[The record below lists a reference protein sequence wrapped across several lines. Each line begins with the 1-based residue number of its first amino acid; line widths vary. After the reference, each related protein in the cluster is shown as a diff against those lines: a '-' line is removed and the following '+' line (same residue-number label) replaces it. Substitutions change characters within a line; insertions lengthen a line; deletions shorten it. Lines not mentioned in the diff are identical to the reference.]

1 MSLMDYTDQWLSVVQ
16 PQISQ
21 GSSWLADLRQ
31 GAVEQFA
38 TQGLPHARL
47 ENWKYTDVKA
57 LAKREFV
64 LPKQT
69 ASQADQLVADTSL
82 ALDSIRLVF
91 VNGLFSAAHSQLEAL
106 PKGASVLPLADNAN
120 AAKAVLGQVAAA
132 NFSGFTAL
140 NLAAWQDGV
149 VIDLAANT
157 LVEAPIYLQFV
168 STELTEACLIQPRI
182 LIKAGVH
189 AQATVVE
196 HFAGAEAATN
206 FTNVVTE
213 VDLADGAQVTHYKL
227 QQESVHQYHVASLH
241 VQQQRDSRF
250 TSHNVCLGGKLARQ
264 DIQVE
269 LNAEGAEVNLN
280 GLYLGNGRQH
290 LDNHTLVNHNA
301 PHTNSNEDYK
311 GILNDRSRGVFNG
324 RVVVHKHAQK
334 IEAHQSNGNLLL
346 SDKAEIDTKPELEIY
361 ADDVKCSHG
370 STTGQL
376 DENALFALRSR
387 GLDEAM
393 ARGLLTLAFAN
404 EVIDRIEIP
413 AVHDRIELAVAGRL
427 PEKFNLKGLV

>member
-1 MSLMDYTDQWLSVVQ
+1 MSLSEYTDQWLSAVM
-16 PQISQ
+16 PQVSE
-21 GSSWLADLRQ
+21 GPGWLTDLRQ

-38 TQGLPHARL
+38 TLGLPHARL

-57 LAKREFV
+57 LAKRDFS
-64 LPKQT
+64 LPKKVD
-69 ASQADQLVADTSL
+69 AAELVAEKSL
-82 ALDSIRLVF
+82 GVQGLRLVF
-91 VNGLFSAAHSQLEAL
+91 VDGLFSPELSDLGDL
-106 PKGASVLPLADNAN
+106 PKGVNVLPLADNAN
-120 AAKAVLGQVAAA
+120 AAKTVLGQVAAA

-140 NLAAWQDGV
+140 NLASWQDGV
-149 VIDLAANT
+149 LIDLANNAV
-157 LVEAPIYLQFV
+157 LEQPVYLQFV
-168 STELTEACLIQPRI
+168 STAQENAVLIQPRI

-189 AQATVVE
+189 AQATVIE
-196 HFAGAEAATN
+196 HYSGAEEAAS
-206 FTNVVTE
+206 FSNVVTE
-213 VDLADGAQVTHYKL
+213 VDLADGARITHYKL
-227 QQESVHQYHVASLH
+227 QQESTKQYHVASLH
-241 VQQQRDSRF
+241 VQQQRESRF
-250 TSHNVCLGGKLARQ
+250 TSHNICLGGKLARQ

-269 LNAEGAEVNLN
+269 LNAEGAEVYLD

-324 RVVVHKHAQK
+324 RAVVHRNAQK
-334 IEAHQSNGNLLL
+334 IEAHQSNANLLL

-376 DENALFALRSR
+376 DESALFALRSR
-387 GLDEAM
+387 GIDEAM

-413 AVHDRIELAVAGRL
+413 EVHDQIEEAVAGRL

>member
-1 MSLMDYTDQWLSVVQ
+1 MPQVSEGPGWLT
-16 PQISQ
+16 
-21 GSSWLADLRQ
+21 DLRQ

-57 LAKREFV
+57 LAKRDFS
-64 LPKQT
+64 LPKKVD
-69 ASQADQLVADTSL
+69 AAELVAEKSL
-82 ALDSIRLVF
+82 GVQGLRLVF
-91 VNGLFSAAHSQLEAL
+91 VDGLFSPELSDLGEL
-106 PKGASVLPLADNAN
+106 PKGVNVLPLADNAN
-120 AAKAVLGQVAAA
+120 AAKTVLGQVAAA

-140 NLAAWQDGV
+140 NLASWQDGV
-149 VIDLAANT
+149 LIDLANNAV
-157 LVEAPIYLQFV
+157 LEQPVYLQFV
-168 STELTEACLIQPRI
+168 STAQENAVLIQPRI

-189 AQATVVE
+189 AQATVIE
-196 HFAGAEAATN
+196 HYSGAEEAAS
-206 FTNVVTE
+206 FSNVVTE
-213 VDLADGAQVTHYKL
+213 VDLADGARITHYKL
-227 QQESVHQYHVASLH
+227 QQESAKQYHVASLH

-250 TSHNVCLGGKLARQ
+250 TSHNICLGGKLARQ

-269 LNAEGAEVNLN
+269 LNAEGAEVYLD

-324 RVVVHKHAQK
+324 RAVVHRNAQK
-334 IEAHQSNGNLLL
+334 IEAHQSNANLLL

-376 DENALFALRSR
+376 DESALFALRSR
-387 GLDEAM
+387 GIDEAM
-393 ARGLLTLAFAN
+393 ARGLLTLAFAK

-413 AVHDRIELAVAGRL
+413 EVHDQIEEAVAGRL

>member
-1 MSLMDYTDQWLSVVQ
+1 MSLSQYTDQWLSAVM
-16 PQISQ
+16 PQVSE
-21 GSSWLADLRQ
+21 GPGWLTDLRQ

-38 TQGLPHARL
+38 TSGLPHARL

-57 LAKREFV
+57 LAKRDFS
-64 LPKQT
+64 LPKKID
-69 ASQADQLVADTSL
+69 AAELVAEKSL
-82 ALDSIRLVF
+82 GVQGLRLVF
-91 VNGLFSAAHSQLEAL
+91 VDGLFSPEQSDLGEL
-106 PKGASVLPLADNAN
+106 PKGVNVLPLADNAN
-120 AAKAVLGQVAAA
+120 AAKTVLGQVAAA

-140 NLAAWQDGV
+140 NLASWQDGV
-149 VIDLAANT
+149 LIDLANNAV
-157 LVEAPIYLQFV
+157 LEQPVYLQFV
-168 STELTEACLIQPRI
+168 STAQDNAVLIQPRI

-189 AQATVVE
+189 AQATVIE
-196 HFAGAEAATN
+196 HYSGAEEAAS
-206 FTNVVTE
+206 FSNVVTE
-213 VDLADGAQVTHYKL
+213 VDLADGAQITHYKL
-227 QQESVHQYHVASLH
+227 QQESAKQYHIASLH

-250 TSHNVCLGGKLARQ
+250 TSHNICLGGKLARQ

-269 LNAEGAEVNLN
+269 LNAEGAEVYLD
-280 GLYLGNGRQH
+280 GLYLGNNRQH

-324 RVVVHKHAQK
+324 RAVVHKNAQK
-334 IEAHQSNGNLLL
+334 IEAHQSNANLLL

-376 DENALFALRSR
+376 DESALFALRSR
-387 GLDEAM
+387 GIDEAM

-413 AVHDRIELAVAGRL
+413 EVHDQIEEAVAGRL

>member
-1 MSLMDYTDQWLSVVQ
+1 MSLSEYTDQWLSAVM
-16 PQISQ
+16 PQVSE
-21 GSSWLADLRQ
+21 GPGWLTDLRQ

-38 TQGLPHARL
+38 TSGLPHARL

-57 LAKREFV
+57 LAKRDFS
-64 LPKQT
+64 LPKKQD
-69 ASQADQLVADTSL
+69 AAELVAEKSL
-82 ALDSIRLVF
+82 GVRGLRLVF
-91 VNGLFSAAHSQLEAL
+91 VDGLFSPEQSDLGEL
-106 PKGASVLPLADNAN
+106 PKGVNVLPLADNAN
-120 AAKAVLGQVAAA
+120 AAKTVLGQVAAA

-140 NLAAWQDGV
+140 NLASWQDGV
-149 VIDLAANT
+149 LIDLANNAV
-157 LVEAPIYLQFV
+157 LEQPVYLQFV
-168 STELTEACLIQPRI
+168 STAQDNAVLIQPRI

-189 AQATVVE
+189 AQATVIE
-196 HFAGAEAATN
+196 HYSGAEEAAS
-206 FTNVVTE
+206 FSNVVTE
-213 VDLADGAQVTHYKL
+213 VDLADGAQITHYKL
-227 QQESVHQYHVASLH
+227 QQESAKQYHVASLH

-250 TSHNVCLGGKLARQ
+250 TSHNICLGGKLARQ

-269 LNAEGAEVNLN
+269 LNAEGAEVYLD
-280 GLYLGNGRQH
+280 GLYLGNNRQH

-324 RVVVHKHAQK
+324 RAVVHKNAQK
-334 IEAHQSNGNLLL
+334 IEAHQSNANLLL
-346 SDKAEIDTKPELEIY
+346 SDKAEINTKPELEIY

-376 DENALFALRSR
+376 DESALFALRSR
-387 GLDEAM
+387 GIDEAM

-413 AVHDRIELAVAGRL
+413 EVHDQIEEAVAGRL

>member
-1 MSLMDYTDQWLSVVQ
+1 MPQVSEGPGWLT
-16 PQISQ
+16 
-21 GSSWLADLRQ
+21 DLRQ

-38 TQGLPHARL
+38 TSGLPHARL

-57 LAKREFV
+57 LAKRDFR
-64 LPKQT
+64 LPKKVD
-69 ASQADQLVADTSL
+69 AAELVAEKSL
-82 ALDSIRLVF
+82 GVQGLRLVF
-91 VNGLFSAAHSQLEAL
+91 VDGLFSPEQSDLGEL
-106 PKGASVLPLADNAN
+106 PKGVNVLPLADNAN
-120 AAKAVLGQVAAA
+120 AAKTVLGQVAAA

-140 NLAAWQDGV
+140 NLASWQDGV
-149 VIDLAANT
+149 LIDLANNAV
-157 LVEAPIYLQFV
+157 LEQPVYLQFV
-168 STELTEACLIQPRI
+168 STAQDNAVLIQPRI

-189 AQATVVE
+189 AQATVIE
-196 HFAGAEAATN
+196 HYSGAEEAAS
-206 FTNVVTE
+206 FSNVVTE
-213 VDLADGAQVTHYKL
+213 VDLADGARITHYKL
-227 QQESVHQYHVASLH
+227 QQESTKQYHVASLH

-250 TSHNVCLGGKLARQ
+250 TSHNICLGGKLARQ

-269 LNAEGAEVNLN
+269 LNAEGAEVYLD

-324 RVVVHKHAQK
+324 SAVVHRNAQK
-334 IEAHQSNGNLLL
+334 IEAHQSNANLLL

-376 DENALFALRSR
+376 DESALFALRSR
-387 GLDEAM
+387 GIDEAM

-413 AVHDRIELAVAGRL
+413 EVHDQIEEAVAGRL

>member
-1 MSLMDYTDQWLSVVQ
+1 MSLSQYTDQWMSAVM
-16 PQISQ
+16 PQVSE
-21 GSSWLADLRQ
+21 GPGWLTDLRQ

-38 TQGLPHARL
+38 TLGLPHARL
-47 ENWKYTDVKA
+47 ESWKYTDVKA
-57 LAKREFV
+57 LAKRDFS
-64 LPKQT
+64 LPKKVDAT
-69 ASQADQLVADTSL
+69 ELVAEKSL
-82 ALDSIRLVF
+82 GVKGLRLVF
-91 VNGLFSAAHSQLEAL
+91 IDGLFSPEQSDLGEL
-106 PKGASVLPLADNAN
+106 PKGVNVLPLADNAN
-120 AAKAVLGQVAAA
+120 AAKTVLGQVAAA

-140 NLAAWQDGV
+140 NLASWQDGV
-149 VIDLAANT
+149 LIDLANNAV
-157 LVEAPIYLQFV
+157 LEQPVYLQFV
-168 STELTEACLIQPRI
+168 STAQDNAVLIQPRI

-189 AQATVVE
+189 AQATVIE
-196 HFAGAEAATN
+196 HYSGAEEAAS
-206 FTNVVTE
+206 FSNVVTE
-213 VDLADGAQVTHYKL
+213 VDLADGAQITHYKL
-227 QQESVHQYHVASLH
+227 QQESAKQYHVASLH
-241 VQQQRDSRF
+241 VQQQRDSLF
-250 TSHNVCLGGKLARQ
+250 TSHNICLGGKLARQ

-269 LNAEGAEVNLN
+269 LNAEGAEVYLD
-280 GLYLGNGRQH
+280 GLYLGNNRQH

-324 RVVVHKHAQK
+324 RAVVHKNAQK
-334 IEAHQSNGNLLL
+334 IEAHQSNANLLL

-376 DENALFALRSR
+376 DESALFALRSR
-387 GLDEAM
+387 GIDEAM

-413 AVHDRIELAVAGRL
+413 EVHDQIEEAVAGRL

>member
-1 MSLMDYTDQWLSVVQ
+1 MDYTDQWLSVVQ

-64 LPKQT
+64 LPKNAAT
-69 ASQADQLVADTSL
+69 QADALVAETSL
-82 ALDSIRLVF
+82 ALDGIRLVF
-91 VNGLFSAAHSQLEAL
+91 VNGLFSAAHSQLDAL
-106 PKGASVLPLADNAN
+106 PKGANVLPLADNAN
-120 AAKAVLGQVAAA
+120 VAKTLLGQVAAA

-157 LVEAPIYLQFV
+157 VVEMPIYLQFV
-168 STELTEACLIQPRI
+168 STEHTDACLIQPRI
-182 LIKAGVH
+182 LIKAGVY

-196 HFAGAEAATN
+196 HFAGAEEAAN

-213 VDLADGAQVTHYKL
+213 VDLADGAQITHYKL
-227 QQESVHQYHVASLH
+227 QQESVHQYHIASLH

-250 TSHNVCLGGKLARQ
+250 TSHNICLGGKLARQ

-324 RVVVHKHAQK
+324 RVVVHKNAQK

>member
-1 MSLMDYTDQWLSVVQ
+1 MSLSEYTDQWLSAVM
-16 PQISQ
+16 PQVSE
-21 GSSWLADLRQ
+21 GPGWLTDLRQ

-57 LAKREFV
+57 LAKRDFS
-64 LPKQT
+64 LPKKVD
-69 ASQADQLVADTSL
+69 AAELVAEKSL
-82 ALDSIRLVF
+82 GVQGLRLVF
-91 VNGLFSAAHSQLEAL
+91 VDGLFSPELSDLGEL
-106 PKGASVLPLADNAN
+106 PKGVNVLPLADNAN
-120 AAKAVLGQVAAA
+120 AAKTVLGQVAAA

-140 NLAAWQDGV
+140 NLASWQDGV
-149 VIDLAANT
+149 LIDLANNAV
-157 LVEAPIYLQFV
+157 LEQPVYLQFV
-168 STELTEACLIQPRI
+168 STAQENAVLIQPRI

-189 AQATVVE
+189 AQATVIE
-196 HFAGAEAATN
+196 HYSGAEEAAS
-206 FTNVVTE
+206 FSNVVTE
-213 VDLADGAQVTHYKL
+213 VDLADGARITHYKL
-227 QQESVHQYHVASLH
+227 QQESAKQYHVASLH

-250 TSHNVCLGGKLARQ
+250 TSHNICLGGKLARQ

-269 LNAEGAEVNLN
+269 LNAEGAEVYLD

-324 RVVVHKHAQK
+324 RAVVHRNAQK
-334 IEAHQSNGNLLL
+334 IEAHQSNANLLL

-376 DENALFALRSR
+376 DESALFALRSR
-387 GLDEAM
+387 GIDEAM
-393 ARGLLTLAFAN
+393 ARGLLTLAFAK

-413 AVHDRIELAVAGRL
+413 EVHDQIEEAVAGRL

>member
-1 MSLMDYTDQWLSVVQ
+1 MSLSEYTDQWLSAVM
-16 PQISQ
+16 PQISE
-21 GSSWLADLRQ
+21 GPGWLTDLRQ

-38 TQGLPHARL
+38 TLGLPHARL

-57 LAKREFV
+57 LAKRDFS
-64 LPKQT
+64 LPKPQN
-69 ASQADQLVADTSL
+69 ANELVAANSL
-82 ALDSIRLVF
+82 GLEGIRLVF
-91 VNGLFSAAHSQLEAL
+91 VDGLFSAEQSNLTDL
-106 PKGASVLPLADNAN
+106 PKGVNVLPLADNAN
-120 AAKAVLGQVAAA
+120 AAKTVLGQVSAA

-140 NLAAWQDGV
+140 NLASWQDGV
-149 VIDLAANT
+149 LIDLANNAV
-157 LVEAPIYLQFV
+157 LEQPVYLQFV
-168 STELTEACLIQPRI
+168 STEQENPVLIQPRI

-189 AQATVVE
+189 AQGTVVE
-196 HFAGAEAATN
+196 HFSGAEGAASLS
-206 FTNVVTE
+206 NVVTE
-213 VDLADGAQVTHYKL
+213 VDLADGANITHYKL
-227 QQESVHQYHVASLH
+227 QQESTKQYHIASLH
-241 VQQQRDSRF
+241 VQQQRNSCF

-324 RVVVHKHAQK
+324 RAVVHKDAQK
-334 IEAHQSNGNLLL
+334 IEAHQSNANLLL

-387 GLDEAM
+387 GLDEGM

-413 AVHDRIELAVAGRL
+413 AVHDRIEDAVAGRL

>member
-1 MSLMDYTDQWLSVVQ
+1 MSLSEYTDQWLSAVM
-16 PQISQ
+16 PQVSE
-21 GSSWLADLRQ
+21 GPGWLTDLRQ

-38 TQGLPHARL
+38 TSGLPHARL

-57 LAKREFV
+57 LAKRDFS
-64 LPKQT
+64 LPKKT
-69 ASQADQLVADTSL
+69 DAAELVAEKSL
-82 ALDSIRLVF
+82 GVQGLRLVF
-91 VNGLFSAAHSQLEAL
+91 VDGLFSPEQSDLGEL
-106 PKGASVLPLADNAN
+106 PKGVNVLPLADNAN
-120 AAKAVLGQVAAA
+120 AAKTVLGQVAAA

-140 NLAAWQDGV
+140 NLASWQDGV
-149 VIDLAANT
+149 LIDLANNAV
-157 LVEAPIYLQFV
+157 LEQPVYLQFV
-168 STELTEACLIQPRI
+168 STAQDNAVLIQPRI

-189 AQATVVE
+189 AQATVIE
-196 HFAGAEAATN
+196 HYSGAEEAAS
-206 FTNVVTE
+206 FSNVVTE
-213 VDLADGAQVTHYKL
+213 VDLADGAQITHYKL
-227 QQESVHQYHVASLH
+227 QQESAKQYHVASLH

-250 TSHNVCLGGKLARQ
+250 TSHNICLGGKLARQ

-269 LNAEGAEVNLN
+269 LNAEGAEVYLD
-280 GLYLGNGRQH
+280 GLYLGNNRQH

-324 RVVVHKHAQK
+324 RAVVHKNAQK
-334 IEAHQSNGNLLL
+334 IEAHQSNANLLL

-376 DENALFALRSR
+376 DESALFALRSR
-387 GLDEAM
+387 GIDEAM

-413 AVHDRIELAVAGRL
+413 EVHDQIEEAVAGRL

>member
-1 MSLMDYTDQWLSVVQ
+1 MSLSEYTDQWLSAVM
-16 PQISQ
+16 PQVSE
-21 GSSWLADLRQ
+21 GPGWLTDLRQ

-57 LAKREFV
+57 LAKRDFS
-64 LPKQT
+64 LPKKVD
-69 ASQADQLVADTSL
+69 AAELVAEKSL
-82 ALDSIRLVF
+82 GVQGLRLVF
-91 VNGLFSAAHSQLEAL
+91 VDGLFSPELSDLGDL
-106 PKGASVLPLADNAN
+106 PKGVNVLPLADNAN
-120 AAKAVLGQVAAA
+120 AAKTVLGQVAAA

-140 NLAAWQDGV
+140 NLASWQDGV
-149 VIDLAANT
+149 LIDLANNAV
-157 LVEAPIYLQFV
+157 LEQPVYLQFV
-168 STELTEACLIQPRI
+168 STAQENAVLIQPRI

-189 AQATVVE
+189 AQATVIE
-196 HFAGAEAATN
+196 HYSGAEEAAS
-206 FTNVVTE
+206 FSNVVTE
-213 VDLADGAQVTHYKL
+213 VDLADGARITHYKL
-227 QQESVHQYHVASLH
+227 QQESAKQYHVASLH

-250 TSHNVCLGGKLARQ
+250 TSHNICLGGKLARQ

-269 LNAEGAEVNLN
+269 LNAEGAEVYLD

-324 RVVVHKHAQK
+324 RAVVHRNAQK
-334 IEAHQSNGNLLL
+334 IEAHQSNANLLL

-376 DENALFALRSR
+376 DESALFALRSR
-387 GLDEAM
+387 GIDEAM

-413 AVHDRIELAVAGRL
+413 EVHDQIEEAVAGRL

>member
-1 MSLMDYTDQWLSVVQ
+1 MSLSEYTDQWLSAVM
-16 PQISQ
+16 PQVSE
-21 GSSWLADLRQ
+21 GPGWLTDLRQ

-38 TQGLPHARL
+38 TSGLPHARL

-57 LAKREFV
+57 LAKRDFR
-64 LPKQT
+64 LPKKVD
-69 ASQADQLVADTSL
+69 AAELVAEKSL
-82 ALDSIRLVF
+82 GVQGLRLVF
-91 VNGLFSAAHSQLEAL
+91 VDGLFSPEQSDLGEL
-106 PKGASVLPLADNAN
+106 PKGVNVLPLADNAN
-120 AAKAVLGQVAAA
+120 AAKTVLGQVAAA

-140 NLAAWQDGV
+140 NLASWQDGV
-149 VIDLAANT
+149 LIDLANNAV
-157 LVEAPIYLQFV
+157 LEQPVYLQFV
-168 STELTEACLIQPRI
+168 STAQDNAVLIQPRI

-189 AQATVVE
+189 AQATVIE
-196 HFAGAEAATN
+196 HYSGAEEAAS
-206 FTNVVTE
+206 FSNVVTE
-213 VDLADGAQVTHYKL
+213 VDLADGARITHYKL
-227 QQESVHQYHVASLH
+227 QQESTKQYHVASLH

-250 TSHNVCLGGKLARQ
+250 TSHNICLGGKLARQ

-269 LNAEGAEVNLN
+269 LNAEGAEVYLD

-324 RVVVHKHAQK
+324 SAVVHRNAQK
-334 IEAHQSNGNLLL
+334 IEAHQSNANLLL

-376 DENALFALRSR
+376 DESALFALRSR
-387 GLDEAM
+387 GIDEAM

-413 AVHDRIELAVAGRL
+413 EVHDQIEEAVAGRL

>member
-1 MSLMDYTDQWLSVVQ
+1 MSLSEYTDQWLSAVM
-16 PQISQ
+16 PQVSE
-21 GSSWLADLRQ
+21 GPGWLTDLRQ

-38 TQGLPHARL
+38 TLGLPHARL

-57 LAKREFV
+57 LAKRDFS
-64 LPKQT
+64 LPKKID
-69 ASQADQLVADTSL
+69 AAELVAEKSL
-82 ALDSIRLVF
+82 GVQGLRLVF
-91 VNGLFSAAHSQLEAL
+91 VDGLFSPEQSDLGEL
-106 PKGASVLPLADNAN
+106 PKGVNVLPLADNAN
-120 AAKAVLGQVAAA
+120 AAKTVLGQVAAA

-140 NLAAWQDGV
+140 NLASWQDGV
-149 VIDLAANT
+149 LIDLANNAV
-157 LVEAPIYLQFV
+157 LEQPVYLQFV
-168 STELTEACLIQPRI
+168 STAQDNAVLIQPRI

-189 AQATVVE
+189 AQATVIE
-196 HFAGAEAATN
+196 HYSGAEEAAS
-206 FTNVVTE
+206 FSNVVTE
-213 VDLADGAQVTHYKL
+213 ADLADGAQITHYKL
-227 QQESVHQYHVASLH
+227 QQESAKQYHVASLH

-250 TSHNVCLGGKLARQ
+250 TSHNICLGGKLARQ

-269 LNAEGAEVNLN
+269 LNAEGAEVYLD
-280 GLYLGNGRQH
+280 GLYLGNNRQH

-324 RVVVHKHAQK
+324 RAVVHKNAQK
-334 IEAHQSNGNLLL
+334 IEAHQSNANLLL

-376 DENALFALRSR
+376 DESALFALRSR
-387 GLDEAM
+387 GIDEAM

-413 AVHDRIELAVAGRL
+413 EVHDQIEEAVAGRL

>member
-1 MSLMDYTDQWLSVVQ
+1 MSLSEYTDQWLSAVM
-16 PQISQ
+16 PQVSE
-21 GSSWLADLRQ
+21 GPGWLTDLRQ

-57 LAKREFV
+57 LAKRDFS
-64 LPKQT
+64 LPKKVD
-69 ASQADQLVADTSL
+69 AAELVAEKSL
-82 ALDSIRLVF
+82 GVQGLRLVF
-91 VNGLFSAAHSQLEAL
+91 VDGLFSPELSDLGEL
-106 PKGASVLPLADNAN
+106 PKGVNVLPLADNAN
-120 AAKAVLGQVAAA
+120 AAKTVLGQVAAA

-140 NLAAWQDGV
+140 NLASWQDGV
-149 VIDLAANT
+149 LIDLANNAV
-157 LVEAPIYLQFV
+157 LEQPVYLQFV
-168 STELTEACLIQPRI
+168 STAQENAVLIQPRI

-189 AQATVVE
+189 AQATVIE
-196 HFAGAEAATN
+196 HYSGAEEAAS
-206 FTNVVTE
+206 FSNVVTE
-213 VDLADGAQVTHYKL
+213 VDLADGARITHYKL
-227 QQESVHQYHVASLH
+227 QQESAKQYHVASLH

-250 TSHNVCLGGKLARQ
+250 TSHNICLGGKLARQ

-269 LNAEGAEVNLN
+269 LNAEGAEVYLD

-324 RVVVHKHAQK
+324 RAVVHRNAQK
-334 IEAHQSNGNLLL
+334 IEAHQSNANLLL

-376 DENALFALRSR
+376 DESALFALRSR
-387 GLDEAM
+387 GIDEAM

-413 AVHDRIELAVAGRL
+413 EVHDQIEEAVAGRL

>member
-1 MSLMDYTDQWLSVVQ
+1 MSLAEFTDQWLSAVT
-16 PQISQ
+16 PQISE
-21 GSSWLADLRQ
+21 GPGWLTDLRQ

-38 TQGLPHARL
+38 VLGLPHARL

-57 LAKREFV
+57 LAKRSFT
-64 LPKQT
+64 LPK
-69 ASQADQLVADTSL
+69 AADAEALANEKSL
-82 ALDSIRLVF
+82 GLNAIRLVF
-91 VNGLFSAAHSQLEAL
+91 VDGVFSESASTLGNL
-106 PKGASVLPLADNAN
+106 PAGVQVLPLAKNAN
-120 AAKAVLGQVAAA
+120 AAKPVLGQVAAA

-140 NLAAWQDGV
+140 NLAAFQDGV
-149 VIDLAANT
+149 LIDLAANAV
-157 LVEAPIYLQFV
+157 LEQPVYLQFV
-168 STELTEACLIQPRI
+168 ATEQENPVLVQPRI
-182 LIKAGVH
+182 LIKAGTH
-189 AQATVVE
+189 AQATIVE
-196 HFAGAEAATN
+196 HYAGSEESAN
-206 FTNVVTE
+206 LTNVVTE
-213 VDLADGAQVTHYKL
+213 VDLADGANITHYKL
-227 QQESVHQYHVASLH
+227 QQESTKQYHIASLH
-241 VQQQRDSRF
+241 VEQKRDSRF

-269 LNAEGAEVNLN
+269 LSGEGAEVNLN

-324 RVVVHKHAQK
+324 RAVVHKDAQK
-334 IEAHQSNGNLLL
+334 IEAHQSNANLLL

-387 GLDEAM
+387 GIGEEM

-404 EVIDRIEIP
+404 EVIDRIEIS
-413 AVHDRIELAVAGRL
+413 AVHDRIEEAVAGRL

>member
-1 MSLMDYTDQWLSVVQ
+1 MSLSEYTDQWLSAVM
-16 PQISQ
+16 PQVSE
-21 GSSWLADLRQ
+21 GPGWLTDLRQ

-38 TQGLPHARL
+38 TSGLPHARL

-57 LAKREFV
+57 LAKRDFS
-64 LPKQT
+64 LPKKID
-69 ASQADQLVADTSL
+69 AAELVAEKSL
-82 ALDSIRLVF
+82 GVQGLRLVF
-91 VNGLFSAAHSQLEAL
+91 VDGLFSPEQSDLGEL
-106 PKGASVLPLADNAN
+106 PKGVNVLPLADNAN
-120 AAKAVLGQVAAA
+120 AAKTVLGQVAAA

-140 NLAAWQDGV
+140 NLASWQDGV
-149 VIDLAANT
+149 LIDLANNAV
-157 LVEAPIYLQFV
+157 LEQPVYLQFV
-168 STELTEACLIQPRI
+168 STAQENAVLIQPRI

-189 AQATVVE
+189 AQATVIE
-196 HFAGAEAATN
+196 HYSGAEEAAS
-206 FTNVVTE
+206 FSNVVTE
-213 VDLADGAQVTHYKL
+213 VDLADGAQITHYKL
-227 QQESVHQYHVASLH
+227 QQESAKQYHIASLH

-250 TSHNVCLGGKLARQ
+250 TSHNICLGGKLARQ

-269 LNAEGAEVNLN
+269 LNAEGAEVYLD
-280 GLYLGNGRQH
+280 GLYLGNNRQH

-324 RVVVHKHAQK
+324 RAVVHKNAQK
-334 IEAHQSNGNLLL
+334 IEAHQSNANLLL

-376 DENALFALRSR
+376 DESALFALRSR
-387 GLDEAM
+387 GIDEAM

-413 AVHDRIELAVAGRL
+413 EVHDQIEEAVAGRL

>member
-1 MSLMDYTDQWLSVVQ
+1 MSLAEFTDQWLSAVT
-16 PQISQ
+16 PQISE
-21 GSSWLADLRQ
+21 GPGWLTDLRQ

-38 TQGLPHARL
+38 VLGLPHARL

-57 LAKREFV
+57 LAKRQFS
-64 LPKQT
+64 LPNE
-69 ASQADQLVADTSL
+69 QADAAALIKESSL
-82 ALDSIRLVF
+82 GLDGIRLVF
-91 VNGLFSAAHSQLEAL
+91 IDGIFSEKASTLNSL
-106 PKGASVLPLADNAN
+106 PQGVQVLPLAKNAN
-120 AAKAVLGQVAAA
+120 AAKPVLGQTAAA

-140 NLAAWQDGV
+140 NLAGWQDGV
-149 VIDLAANT
+149 LIDLAANAV
-157 LVEAPIYLQFV
+157 LEQPVYLQFV
-168 STELTEACLIQPRI
+168 ATAQENPVLVQPRI
-182 LIKAGVH
+182 LIKAGTH
-189 AQATVVE
+189 AQGTIVE
-196 HFAGAEAATN
+196 HYAGADEAAN
-206 FTNVVTE
+206 LTNVVTE
-213 VDLADGAQVTHYKL
+213 VDLADGANITHYKL
-227 QQESVHQYHVASLH
+227 QQESSKQYHIASMH
-241 VQQQRDSRF
+241 IDQKRDSRF

-269 LNAEGAEVNLN
+269 LSGEGAEVNLN

-324 RVVVHKHAQK
+324 RAVVHKDAQK
-334 IEAHQSNGNLLL
+334 IEAHQSNANLLL

-387 GLDEAM
+387 GLGEEM

-413 AVHDRIELAVAGRL
+413 AVHDRLEDAVAGRL